1 VLIADCDCTGK
12 GSYEAVEAGP
22 SSLLTSSYHSWIS
35 SPWIDFLAG
44 PIGRWPTSF
53 PRTYIRPLVYTFF
66 SSTNSLRL
74 YDINMFKRNSL
85 CSMRSLTPLLQ
96 ILFAAIVL
104 LSFAQIAAAYQT
116 NRYFERNPNPLP
128 RPARWGPPTKRD
140 SVPLVISNNCAE
152 TIWPGIGT
160 QAGTGAGTGGF
171 ELASGDSRSL
181 TVSADWQG
189 RVWGRTNCSFN
200 VAGTGASNLNGN
212 DGSGAACDTG
222 DCGGVLS
229 CVLTVSN
236 FPDSVNPLL
245 IFSREQHP

>member
-1 VLIADCDCTGK
+1 MRNL
-12 GSYEAVEAGP
+12 
-22 SSLLTSSYHSWIS
+22 SSLSRIL
-35 SPWIDFLAG
+35 LAT
-44 PIGRWPTSF
+44 IGLLC
-53 PRTYIRPLVYTFF
+53 LVQT
-66 SSTNSLRL
+66 
-74 YDINMFKRNSL
+74 
-85 CSMRSLTPLLQ
+85 
-96 ILFAAIVL
+96 AAT
-104 LSFAQIAAAYQT
+104 YQT

-128 RPARWGPPTKRD
+128 RPARWGPPMKRD

-171 ELASGDSRSL
+171 ELASGDSKSL

-200 VAGTGASNLNGN
+200 VGGTGASNLNGN

-229 CVLTVSN
+229 CVLTVRI
-236 FPDSVNPLL
+236 PPIL
-245 IFSREQHP
+245 IIIITDMFAREPRQSHWLNLISREVLEGHKFSTTFPLSTAITCPSKSFSFQEITQN